1 MKKISII
8 CILAAACGL
17 ANANTVPAPGALTGV
32 NALSGES
39 AYSWG
44 IPITLGAGQSISA
57 ASLVFNNVTL
67 TAANSSGHGIL
78 YSDLLK
84 SSLTGVHTYTDN
96 DAPGDYFAGVYSS
109 ANIVSLG
116 SQYFAKVGTTLSW
129 TVTFNSVQLAAL
141 NQFLVNGIFDLG
153 FDPDCHYT
161 VDSICFNYT
170 TTPVSTPDTATT
182 VYLLGLGL
190 LSLEVVR
197 RKFVPAP
204 ARK

>member
-8 CILAAACGL
+8 CVLAATCGL
-17 ANANTVPAPGALTGV
+17 ANAITVNAPSSLTGV

-39 AYSWG
+39 AYAWG
-44 IPITLGAGQSISA
+44 IPISLASGQSISA

-67 TAANSSGHGIL
+67 TAANSSGHGLL

-96 DAPGDYFAGVYSS
+96 DASGDYFTGAYSS
-109 ANIVSLG
+109 ANLVSLG
-116 SQYFAKVGTTLSW
+116 SKYFASVGTTLSW
-129 TVTFNSVQLAAL
+129 TVTFNSAQLQAL

-161 VDSICFNYT
+161 VGSICFNYT

-190 LSLEVVR
+190 LAVEVAR
-197 RKFVPAP
+197 RKFVLAQV
-204 ARK
+204 RK

>member
-8 CILAAACGL
+8 CILAATCGL
-17 ANANTVPAPGALTGV
+17 ANAITVSAPSSLTGV

-44 IPITLGAGQSISA
+44 IPISLAPGQSISA

-84 SSLTGVHTYTDN
+84 STLTGVHTYTDN
-96 DAPGDYFAGVYSS
+96 DASGDYFTGAYAA
-109 ANIVSLG
+109 ANIASLG
-116 SQYFAKVGTTLSW
+116 SEYFAHVGTTLSW
-129 TVTFNSVQLAAL
+129 TVTFSSTQLAAL

-161 VDSICFNYT
+161 VGSICLNYT

-190 LSLEVVR
+190 LTLEVAR
-197 RKFVPAP
+197 RKYVLAQ
-204 ARK
+204 AKK